1 MLTCTQSERQ
11 LLQANAYV
19 DQNKSLENRILE
31 AIRDSTSELR
41 EQIDELS
48 KSLDKASSNGRYGVI
63 DEWHDRNQSDIVEL
77 SGTFSGLAREDEHT
91 RIVGLFLHSLNFP
104 QLKER
109 HTRIIEAHWATLDW
123 VLKRDLGGSV
133 PWANFVE

>member
-1 MLTCTQSERQ
+1 MLTYTQSERQ

-63 DEWHDRNQSDIVEL
+63 DE
-77 SGTFSGLAREDEHT
+77 
-91 RIVGLFLHSLNFP
+91 
-104 QLKER
+104 
-109 HTRIIEAHWATLDW
+109 
-123 VLKRDLGGSV
+123 
-133 PWANFVE
+133 